1 MTHAVTPLSL
11 KQLAGL
17 APLVQISPSRT
28 ALLLI
33 DYQREYLDG
42 ALPLAE
48 VAAAIA
54 QASRLRQWAVAAGIG
69 RIHIHH
75 HAKSASAAL
84 FAPGSSA
91 AAPIEAL
98 TPASGEACLIKHLP
112 SAFAGTDLAEHL
124 QKAGVDTLLIAGC
137 MTHNCVDATARDAF
151 HRGYRVAVIS
161 DASATRDLP
170 LPGGGIVAA
179 ATVQQATLAALADR
193 MVEVFT
199 VAELAALLGGKGG
212 TD

>member
-1 MTHAVTPLSL
+1 MTKALTPFSL

-17 APLVQISPSRT
+17 APLDCISSPRT

-48 VAAAIA
+48 VALAIA
-54 QASRLRQWAVAAGIG
+54 QASRLHQLAVAAGI
-69 RIHIHH
+69 RIIHIHH

-84 FAPGSSA
+84 FAPGLA
-91 AAPIEAL
+91 GAAPIAAL
-98 TPASGEACLIKHLP
+98 APAPGEACLIKHLP
-112 SAFAGTDLAEHL
+112 SSFAGTDLAERL
-124 QKAGVDTLLIAGC
+124 QQSGVYTLLIAGF

-170 LPGGGIVAA
+170 LPGGGIIAA

-193 MVEVFT
+193 MADVFA
-199 VAELAALLGGKGG
+199 VAELGALLGGKGG